1 MGQRCLAQAGR
12 AVEQS
17 VIQCLTP
24 AFGRPDGDAQV
35 IFNLVL
41 ADEVAKVAGPQIS
54 VERCVLNIGLT
65 GYDAG
70 YVNSPP

>member
-1 MGQRCLAQAGR
+1 VVQR
-12 AVEQS
+12 
-17 VIQCLTP
+17 LTP
-24 AFGRPDGDAQV
+24 AFSRPDGDAQV

-54 VERCVLNIGLT
+54 VERRVLNIGLT

-70 YVNSPP
+70 YANSPP